1 MAKKKVKKRKFNF
14 IKFLLFIITVIL
26 FFYLSITFLKLPIK
40 NIVILNNNYLT
51 DEEIIETAK
60 IQDYPSFIRTF
71 KLTMKRRIKKLKLVK
86 NVKIQKRLNGKVI
99 INVEEYKVLY
109 LVRSTGL
116 YKLEDGT
123 DLEIENDLSGVPTLI
138 NYCPDEII
146 EKLVKKF
153 STLDK
158 DVIAKISEIEYNPT
172 DYDDERFILYMND
185 ENLVYITLNKIKEF
199 SKYIDI
205 KTQLQGKKG
214 ILYLDSGNYFE
225 IKE

>member
-1 MAKKKVKKRKFNF
+1 MATKKIKRRKFNF
-14 IKFLLFIITVIL
+14 TKFLIFIVIVLFIL
-26 FFYLSITFLKLPIK
+26 FIGYKIYKLPIR
-40 NIVILNNNYLT
+40 NIVVLNNNYLT
-51 DEEIIETAK
+51 DEEIIEKAK
-60 IQDYPSFIRTF
+60 LEEYPSFIKTL
-71 KLTMKRRIKKLKLVK
+71 KLTTKRRIKKIKLVK
-86 NVKIQKRLNGKVI
+86 DVKIKKKLNRKFI
-99 INVEEYKVLY
+99 IDIEEYKVLY

-123 DLEIENDLSGVPTLI
+123 DIELETDLSGIPTLI

-146 EKLVKKF
+146 EKLTKKL
-153 STLDK
+153 STLEI
-158 DVIAKISEIEYNPT
+158 DVISKISEIEYSPT
-172 DYDDERFILYMND
+172 DYDDERFLLYMND
-185 ENLVYITLNKIKEF
+185 DNLVYITLNKIKEF